1 MRPNFGKRFGEVRLP
16 PRFLLDTHIVVRW
29 LADPRRLTREQ
40 SRVLDRAGSRSEPLA
55 ISAISL
61 LEIAMRVAEGAM
73 RIHQSLDELFATLE
87 EHPLVRVL
95 PLTFEIANETAL
107 LGVLRD
113 PADRVIAATARV
125 HGLRLVTSDQRIVAS
140 NLVSTVE

>member
-1 MRPNFGKRFGEVRLP
+1 ML

-55 ISAISL
+55 ISAITL
-61 LEIAMRVAEGAM
+61 LEIAMRVAEGAL
-73 RIHQSLDELFATLE
+73 RIRQGLDELFATLE
-87 EHPLVRVL
+87 EHPLLRVL
-95 PLTFEIANETAL
+95 PLTFEIAKETAV

-125 HGLRLVTSDQRIVAS
+125 HGLRLVTSDERIVAS

>member
-1 MRPNFGKRFGEVRLP
+1 LL
-16 PRFLLDTHIVVRW
+16 PRFLLDTHIVIRW
-29 LADPRRLTREQ
+29 LADPGRLTREQ
-40 SRVLDRAGSRSEPLA
+40 RRVLDRAWSRSEPVA

-61 LEIAMRVAEGAM
+61 LEIAMRVSEGAI
-73 RIHQSLDELFATLE
+73 RVRQSLDELFATLE

-95 PLTFEIANETAL
+95 PLTFEIAKETVL

-125 HGLRLVTSDQRIVAS
+125 HGLRLITSDQRIIAS